1 MRAEPEESEGLRP
14 QAPATVRVECR
25 YANGSLAHKFGS
37 GAEPQRGAGQRPA
50 REIFGYFTL
59 EITIFFS
66 TIMTVV
72 YSTLSTC
79 CCCCCRCRA
88 LRAHALLGRSP
99 AHTSTVLA
107 TFRARALPCCRLTNK
122 IQASGPGH
130 SHIHSPSASPSS
142 ISFSL
147 GPRSELSIRSSKN
160 VWIACGH
167 DGRLCRLCIC
177 AGLHLSTAHVRNVT
191 VGHMIHRSD

>member
-1 MRAEPEESEGLRP
+1 MQTEVWHTSIWVWGR
-14 QAPATVRVECR
+14 APAVNPSGGR
-25 YANGSLAHKFGS
+25 GSAPLRNFWRFYPGNNH
-37 GAEPQRGAGQRPA
+37 
-50 REIFGYFTL
+50 
-59 EITIFFS
+59 FFS